1 MPLRGYTTYH
11 QWRRIAELLLE
22 QGMFGVG
29 LIDARLRIV
38 GVNDAIERITG
49 YPREELV
56 GRSVAELVPED
67 PRHELEAAMAAL
79 TSGERASFSSELRAS
94 AKDGRDVWVKLA
106 IWPLR
111 DDDGSIDVCLGVME
125 DVTEARRETERARRI
140 EERLREGMLI
150 LADARETRGVL
161 QAVVDL
167 AREVLGAEYAAL
179 GVLPETGTELTAF
192 LVSGV
197 GDDAIDAIGHWPIG
211 KGLLGAVTAS
221 EEPIRL
227 ADLTRYPASVGFPAH
242 HPAMRSFLGC
252 RIAYKGR
259 GLGNLYLAN
268 KVGAPD
274 FTPEDEAALL
284 ALASQA
290 AVVIEN
296 ARMHETG
303 QQLIDQL
310 DRANRQ
316 LERASEAKSVF
327 LASMSHE
334 LRTPLHALLLA
345 ADILRDPAFAV
356 TEERARELSET
367 IATSGRHLLGLID
380 DLLELSRIEAGR
392 FEVRLQPTAL
402 NHLLME
408 CRQATAPLASRKRI
422 AFDVPQTENVWVEAD
437 PLRAR
442 QAIINLLANAV
453 KFTPPGGRVWVEVDR
468 SDETV
473 TIAVCDTGRGI
484 APEDLE
490 RIFRPFE
497 QAGYAHGVGLGLA
510 ISSSIARIHGAPL
523 EVRSEPGRGS
533 RFEMTLR
540 LSRAEAPATTVP
552 TGSVRPAGTETPVL
566 VVEDDPRTLE
576 LTLEVLGSAG
586 YSASGSAT
594 VAGALES
601 LRGSRPDL
609 VFLDVK
615 LGDEDG
621 LEVVRHLRADPTTR
635 DIPVVAASAS
645 ISDADV
651 QRAKEAG
658 CDAFL
663 AKPLTPQALIAGID
677 AALAARRGA
686 IDR

>member
-1 MPLRGYTTYH
+1 MPLRGDTTH
-11 QWRRIAELLLE
+11 HEWRRIAELLLE

-29 LIDARLRIV
+29 VIDASLRIV
-38 GVNDAIERITG
+38 GVNDAVERITG

-56 GRSVAELVPED
+56 GRSVVEFVPED
-67 PRHELEAAMAAL
+67 RRDELEAAMAAV
-79 TSGERASFSSELRAS
+79 TSGERASVSSELRGS
-94 AKDGRDVWVKLA
+94 AKDGHDVWLKLA

-111 DDDGSIDVCLGVME
+111 DEDGRIDVCLGVME

-150 LADARETRGVL
+150 LADTRETKGVL

-179 GVLPETGTELTAF
+179 GVLPEAGTELTAF

-197 GDDAIDAIGHWPIG
+197 DDDAIAAIGRWPIG

-227 ADLTRYPASVGFPAH
+227 ADLTRYPASAGFPAH

-259 GLGNLYLAN
+259 ALGNLYLAN
-268 KVGAPD
+268 KVGASD
-274 FTPEDEAALL
+274 FTSEDEAALL
-284 ALASQA
+284 AFASQA

-310 DRANRQ
+310 DRTNRE

-345 ADILRDPAFAV
+345 ADILRDPAFPV
-356 TEERARELSET
+356 TAERAHELSET

-392 FEVRLQPTAL
+392 FEVRLQPTPL

-408 CRQATAPLASRKRI
+408 CRQATAPLASKKRI
-422 AFDVPQTENVWVEAD
+422 ALDVPQTENVWVEAD

-453 KFTPPGGRVWVEVDR
+453 KFTTRGGRVWVETDR

-484 APEDLE
+484 AQEDVE

-497 QAGYAHGVGLGLA
+497 QAGYARGVGLGLA
-510 ISSSIARIHGAPL
+510 ISNSIARVHGAPL
-523 EVRSEPGRGS
+523 TVRSEPGKGS
-533 RFEMTLR
+533 RFEMTLHLAR
-540 LSRAEAPATTVP
+540 HEPPAAIAPPAPVRA
-552 TGSVRPAGTETPVL
+552 AG
-566 VVEDDPRTLE
+566 
-576 LTLEVLGSAG
+576 LG
-586 YSASGSAT
+586 
-594 VAGALES
+594 
-601 LRGSRPDL
+601 
-609 VFLDVK
+609 
-615 LGDEDG
+615 
-621 LEVVRHLRADPTTR
+621 
-635 DIPVVAASAS
+635 
-645 ISDADV
+645 
-651 QRAKEAG
+651 
-658 CDAFL
+658 
-663 AKPLTPQALIAGID
+663 
-677 AALAARRGA
+677 
-686 IDR
+686 